1 MWDALDPKQWEMQ
14 EAKIPLRRGQTV
26 EDIGEAVAILA
37 SERARSI
44 TGASL
49 PVTGGLSMW

>member
-1 MWDALDPKQWEMQ
+1 MWDELDPKQWEMQ